1 MKICAIIL
9 SAGKS
14 KRFNSD
20 LPKFIHPVS
29 GKQLIDFN
37 IEALEK
43 NKKINRINII
53 TSKINSKFI
62 KSKNKSLFIQ
72 SPINGTGGAIK
83 QFYNSNKNFD
93 YYLVLLADTPIFD
106 HKIINNFLSQGIK
119 SKVDISVLSQKVNNP
134 KGYGRVILKNNI
146 LFKIV
151 EEADCNL
158 DEKNINLVNTGIFF
172 ISKKAIKNVSSLK
185 KNIKKKEFYITD
197 LIDISRNQNL
207 KMTTYVNNK
216 SPILGVNNFKELND
230 LEKISQE
237 LIKSKLISSG
247 VKILQPETVY
257 IETDVQISKDVI
269 IESNV
274 VIKKGV
280 KIMSGTTIKS
290 FSYLENCFIGKN
302 CSIGPFA
309 RLRPE
314 TVLQDEVK
322 LGNFV
327 EIKKSKLENKVKV
340 NHLSYL
346 GDSIVGKNTNIGAG
360 TITCNYDGKNKY
372 QSKIGDNCFVG
383 TNSSIIAPV
392 HIGKNSYIAAGSVIT
407 KNVPNNHFSIS
418 RSKQKNIKN
427 FKK

>member
-14 KRFNSD
+14 KRFNSEK
-20 LPKFIHPVS
+20 PKFIHSIS

-37 IEALEK
+37 LEALEK
-43 NKKINRINII
+43 NKNINQINII
-53 TSKINSKFI
+53 SSKVNSKFI
-62 KSKNKSLFIQ
+62 QSKNKSIFIQ
-72 SPINGTGGAIK
+72 NPINGTGGAIT
-83 QFYNSNKNFD
+83 QFFSSNKNFD

-106 HKIINNFLSQGIK
+106 YKIINNFLSKGIK
-119 SKVDISVLSQKVNNP
+119 SKIDISVISQKVKDP
-134 KGYGRVILKNNI
+134 SGYGRVILKNNN
-146 LFKIV
+146 LLKIV
-151 EEADCNL
+151 EDADCDL
-158 DEKNINLVNTGIFF
+158 DEKNINLVNTGIFL
-172 ISKKAIKNVSSLK
+172 ISKKAIKNVSGLK
-185 KNIKKKEFYITD
+185 KNKIKKEFYITD
-197 LIDISRNQNL
+197 LIDISHKQNL
-207 KMTTYVNNK
+207 KLNTYINDK

-230 LEKISQE
+230 LEKASQE
-237 LIKSKLISSG
+237 LIKSELISSG

-269 IESNV
+269 IEPNV

-280 KIMSGTTIKS
+280 KIMTGTTVKS
-290 FSYLENCFIGKN
+290 FSYLENCYIGKN

-314 TVLQDEVK
+314 TILQNEVK

-327 EIKKSKLENKVKV
+327 EIKKSKLAEKVKV

-346 GDSIVGKNTNIGAG
+346 GDSTVGKNTNIGAG

-372 QSKIGDNCFVG
+372 QSKIGNNCFVG

-392 HIGKNSYIAAGSVIT
+392 NIGENSYIAAGSVIT
-407 KNVPNNHFSIS
+407 KNVPKNYFSIS